1 MSQLEE
7 LTSLVGA
14 EQVRTDQETR
24 QTYGQDESL
33 AKPCMP
39 EAVVSPVNA
48 EQVQAI
54 VQWANRWTVPLI
66 PVSSGPPRFRG
77 DTVPTL
83 GGVVLDLQNMK
94 KIVRIDRK
102 NRVCLVEPG
111 LTFGELLPELAKE
124 GLRPNMPLHPRAN
137 KSVVA
142 SVLEREPPLIPRYQW
157 DASDPMCCM
166 EVIFGTGDLFWTGE
180 AAGPGSL
187 EKQWEHGGAQKFPL
201 GPHQVD
207 YHRLIQ
213 GAQGTMG
220 IVTWA
225 SMKCEVLPEKWKLL
239 RFSADR
245 LDTLIP
251 FVYKVIRY
259 DIGDEILILNNLQLA
274 SLAREKAED
283 IQSLARDLPEWN
295 LLLRLSGT
303 RYLPDERISYQ
314 SQDLMDLAQ
323 QHGLSAALWT
333 GEIRDDVLNK
343 ALSSPCEDTYW
354 KLRYKEA
361 FQELLFQSTLDQVP
375 HLLSVAKESLV
386 EQGIALQDVGV
397 YIQPLVQ
404 GTSCQVELCMFY
416 DPGSSTQSQA
426 VAEAMRN
433 TARTLLKA
441 GAFFSRPYY
450 PWASLVYET
459 QAAYRETLQKIK
471 NVFDPNNVFNPGKI
485 CF

>member
-7 LTSLVGA
+7 LTALVGN
-14 EQVRTDQETR
+14 EQVRTDPETR
-24 QTYGQDESL
+24 QAYGQDESL

-39 EAVVSPVNA
+39 EAVVFPGSS

-54 VQWANRWTVPLI
+54 VQWANRWTVPLV

-77 DTVPTL
+77 DTVPSL

-111 LTFGELLPELAKE
+111 LTFGELLPELAKQ
-124 GLRPNMPLHPRAN
+124 GLRPNMPLHPRAT

-142 SVLEREPPLIPRYQW
+142 SVLEREAPLIPRYHW

-166 EVIFGTGDLFWTGE
+166 EVIFGTGELFWTGE
-180 AAGPGSL
+180 AAGPGDL
-187 EKQWEHGGAQKFPL
+187 DKQWEHGGAQKFPL

-225 SMKCEVLPEKWKLL
+225 SMKCEVLPEKWKLF

-245 LDTLIP
+245 LDVLLP
-251 FVYKVIRY
+251 FVYKVIRHE
-259 DIGDEILILNNLQLA
+259 IGDEILFLNGLQLA
-274 SLAREKAED
+274 CLARENAEE
-283 IQSLARDLPEWN
+283 IRSLASALPEWN
-295 LLLRLSGT
+295 LLVRLSGT
-303 RYLPDERISYQ
+303 RYMPEERISYQ

-323 QHGLSAALWT
+323 EHGLNATPWT
-333 GEIRDDVLNK
+333 GEIRDDSLVR
-343 ALSSPCEDTYW
+343 AITSPCEDTFW
-354 KLRYKEA
+354 KLRYKGA
-361 FQELLFQSTLDQVP
+361 FQELLFQSTIDHTP
-375 HLLSVAKESLV
+375 HLLSVAKESLI
-386 EQGIALQDVGV
+386 EQGVVLPDVGI

-416 DPGSSTQSQA
+416 DPGNRAQSRA
-426 VAEAMRN
+426 VANAMRN
-433 TARTLLKA
+433 TARDLLKA

-459 QAAYRETLQKIK
+459 QAAYRETLKKIK
-471 NVFDPNNVFNPGKI
+471 NVFDPNNVFNPGKL